1 MINSKLVKKSII
13 YFLPVILSHIIFT
26 LTDKNIQLNSN
37 SIDLRL
43 SIVHLSIYF
52 YFFVIPIYLMIVNV
66 VYNTKKEIK
75 IYYNETRFGAL
86 SILGANIAVLIINII
101 SFYIVKLYDIN
112 FMIEF
117 FIILIPE
124 LIMFAMI
131 SFLGSYLVK
140 KQDEDY
146 EEEILEGLKIP
157 KREIE
162 FYKRDEIYDDYE
174 NKDDE
179 LIEEEEPIC
188 VDNESKRNESEYNE
202 KVLYEENNIQIDRE
216 SREIEDEFNEIEDIQ
231 NNDIKEKAHI
241 EDENII
247 PNVNN
252 SEKINDNTDG
262 TDINHENEEDRNS

>member
-66 VYNTKKEIK
+66 VYNAKKEIK

-157 KREIE
+157 KRECE

>member
-66 VYNTKKEIK
+66 VYNAKKEIK
-75 IYYNETRFGAL
+75 IYYNETRFGVL

-131 SFLGSYLVK
+131 SFLGSYLFK

-157 KREIE
+157 KRECE

-188 VDNESKRNESEYNE
+188 VDNESKRSESEYNE

-216 SREIEDEFNEIEDIQ
+216 SREIEDEFEDIQ
-231 NNDIKEKAHI
+231 NNDIKEEAHI

-252 SEKINDNTDG
+252 DERNNDNIDG
-262 TDINHENEEDRNS
+262 TDINHEN

>member
-66 VYNTKKEIK
+66 VYNAKKEIK
-75 IYYNETRFGAL
+75 IYYNETRFGVL

-202 KVLYEENNIQIDRE
+202 KFYM
-216 SREIEDEFNEIEDIQ
+216 
-231 NNDIKEKAHI
+231 KK
-241 EDENII
+241 II
-247 PNVNN
+247 F
-252 SEKINDNTDG
+252 K
-262 TDINHENEEDRNS
+262 

>member
-37 SIDLRL
+37 SIDIRL

-66 VYNTKKEIK
+66 VYNAKKEIK
-75 IYYNETRFGAL
+75 IYYNETRFGVL

-179 LIEEEEPIC
+179 LIEEEEPMC

>member
-66 VYNTKKEIK
+66 VYNAKKEIK

-117 FIILIPE
+117 FIVLIPE

-188 VDNESKRNESEYNE
+188 LDNESKRNESEYNE

>member
-26 LTDKNIQLNSN
+26 LIDKNIQINSN
-37 SIDLRL
+37 NVDLRL

-66 VYNTKKEIK
+66 IYNAKKEIK
-75 IYYNETRFGAL
+75 IYYNETKFGAL
-86 SILGANIAVLIINII
+86 SILGANITVLIINII
-101 SFYIVKLYDIN
+101 SFYIVKLYNIN

-146 EEEILEGLKIP
+146 EEETLEGLKIP
-157 KREIE
+157 KRDCE

-179 LIEEEEPIC
+179 LIEETIY
-188 VDNESKRNESEYNE
+188 VDKESKRNESEYSE
-202 KVLYEENNIQIDRE
+202 KFLYEENNIQIDRE
-216 SREIEDEFNEIEDIQ
+216 SREIEDEFEDIQ
-231 NNDIKEKAHI
+231 NNDIKEEAHI

-252 SEKINDNTDG
+252 DERNNDNIDG
-262 TDINHENEEDRNS
+262 TDINHEN

>member
-66 VYNTKKEIK
+66 VYNAKKEIK

>member
-75 IYYNETRFGAL
+75 IYYNETRVGAL

-216 SREIEDEFNEIEDIQ
+216 SREI
-231 NNDIKEKAHI
+231 
-241 EDENII
+241 
-247 PNVNN
+247 
-252 SEKINDNTDG
+252 
-262 TDINHENEEDRNS
+262 